1 MSTPITVSYEDIVRC
16 TLQFEDEAQFEEWQ
30 DQGSVLSDLHY
41 SQILFEEHH
50 MEVSQDD

>member
-1 MSTPITVSYEDIVRC
+1 MNDPITVSYEDIVRC

-30 DQGSVLSDLHY
+30 DQGSVLSDLHS